1 MEQSLSQELQKYY
14 ESSFEMFSSEG
25 WKYLMED
32 LEKLKQQV
40 ENIRTVEDAQQ
51 LYYRQGQLDILDL
64 MLNRKKT
71 CEEVYEQLQGDTY
84 AENL

>member
-1 MEQSLSQELQKYY
+1 MEQSLQQYY
-14 ESSFEMFSSEG
+14 EETFSTMATLG
-25 WKYLMED
+25 WGFLMED

-71 CEEVYEQLQGDTY
+71 CEEVYEQLQG
-84 AENL
+84 ESL

>member
-1 MEQSLSQELQKYY
+1 MDKELQTYY
-14 ESSFEMFSSEG
+14 EETFSMMATQG
-25 WKYLMED
+25 WTLLMED

-71 CEEVYEQLQGDTY
+71 CEEVYEQLQGE
-84 AENL
+84 AQ

>member
-1 MEQSLSQELQKYY
+1 MDKELQIYY
-14 ESSFEMFSSEG
+14 EETFSIMATQG
-25 WKYLMED
+25 WAFLMED
-32 LEKLKQQV
+32 LEKLKQQI

-71 CEEVYEQLQGDTY
+71 CEEVYEQLQGET
-84 AENL
+84 

>member
-1 MEQSLSQELQKYY
+1 MDRELETYY
-14 ESSFEMFSSEG
+14 EETFSTMATQG
-25 WKYLMED
+25 WSLLMED

-40 ENIRTVEDAQQ
+40 ENIRTVEDAHK

-71 CEEVYEQLQGDTY
+71 CEEVWEQLQGETQ
-84 AENL
+84 